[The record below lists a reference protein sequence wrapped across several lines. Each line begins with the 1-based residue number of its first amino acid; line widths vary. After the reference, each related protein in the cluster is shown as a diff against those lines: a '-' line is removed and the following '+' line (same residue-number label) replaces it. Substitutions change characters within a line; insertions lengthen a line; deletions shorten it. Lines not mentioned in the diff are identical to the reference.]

1 MSAVYSKLH
10 KARSSTGCSGFVSGS
25 VDGSV
30 MCVRKTSGFLRLHR
44 GSRVVPRLGVT
55 LADVAVVDDS
65 DVTVRGTVDRGS
77 DRDIVKHINSIT
89 RCVV

>member
-10 KARSSTGCSGFVSGS
+10 KARSSTGCSGLVGGS
-25 VDGSV
+25 VGGSM
-30 MCVRKTSGFLRLHR
+30 MCVRKTSGSLRLHR
-44 GSRVVPRLGVT
+44 GSRVVPRLGFT
-55 LADVAVVDDS
+55 LVDVAVVDDS

-89 RCVV
+89 RYVV

>member
-10 KARSSTGCSGFVSGS
+10 KARSSTGRSGFMAGS
-25 VDGSV
+25 VDGSM
-30 MCVRKTSGFLRLHR
+30 MCVRKTLGSLRLHR

-55 LADVAVVDDS
+55 VVEVAVVDDS

-77 DRDIVKHINSIT
+77 DRDIVKHVNIIT
-89 RCVV
+89 RCII